1 MQESRYLEIS
11 KSSKLKLVETEISKY
26 WDTETLEFQNIEF

>member
-1 MQESRYLEIS
+1 MQESRYIEIS

-26 WDTETLEFQNIEF
+26 WDTEALEFPNPEF